1 MALPG
6 LIDTLLQTVT
16 SLEVF
21 STIVF
26 EAETKLLGTKIFP
39 QRAIPELN
47 SGVTFV
53 VLFSQEKPLR

>member
-1 MALPG
+1 MVLPG

-21 STIVF
+21 SIIVF

-39 QRAIPELN
+39 QHAIPELN

>member
-1 MALPG
+1 M
-6 LIDTLLQTVT
+6 
-16 SLEVF
+16 
-21 STIVF
+21 IVF

-39 QRAIPELN
+39 QHAIPELN